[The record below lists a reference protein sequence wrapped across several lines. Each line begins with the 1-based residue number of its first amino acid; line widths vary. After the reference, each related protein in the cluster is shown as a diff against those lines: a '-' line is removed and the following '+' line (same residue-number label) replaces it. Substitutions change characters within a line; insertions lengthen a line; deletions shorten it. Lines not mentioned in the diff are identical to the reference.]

1 MATAKQ
7 SDELA
12 ECPICTEVY
21 TDPRVLP
28 CVHTFCLKCIR
39 RYIEEKESRKEELVC
54 PMCRTK
60 FTLPSNGV
68 GDLPK
73 NFFVNN
79 FLQMKELSLSVETE
93 ESPCEACAGG
103 DDGNE
108 SEVQNVASVY
118 CVECQ
123 MKLCHICERSHKAV
137 KLTRSHKLLKIGDQ
151 ISAETLLQSA
161 PPSYCNQ
168 HTDESIKIYCF
179 RCKSA
184 ICIMCYVELHNGH
197 RCSDVNK
204 VESDFRKHMGGD
216 VEQVTTGVAK
226 CKGMLQN
233 LEKEKNEF
241 IEKVTKTGREI
252 SEKAEQ
258 LKRMIERHEEQLMN
272 ELSSIK
278 QKRMKEIES
287 FHEEVERRMVSMES
301 YNKYVDELRQKG
313 TACDV
318 ASAANGLHDRAEELL
333 KFDVIE
339 RSLADLG
346 HVVVTFFSSNYV
358 IDDVS
363 ITLGQ
368 VSSAVVTERMLQ
380 SIALH
385 DTRTCFETTL
395 QMFLGHHH
403 NHRDHHHHHHH
414 ILHKNWLSLERNCK
428 SFI

>member
-7 SDELA
+7 LDELT

-21 TDPRVLP
+21 KDPRVLS
-28 CVHTFCLKCIR
+28 CGHTFCLKCIR
-39 RYIEEKESRKEELVC
+39 RYIEEKESNKEELVC
-54 PMCRTK
+54 PICRTK
-60 FTLPSNGV
+60 FALPSNRV

-73 NFFVNN
+73 NFSLNN
-79 FLQMKELSLSVETE
+79 FVQMKELSRSVDTNET
-93 ESPCEACAGG
+93 PCEACGG
-103 DDGNE
+103 GDGNE

-123 MKLCHICERSHKAV
+123 MKLCQICERSHKAV

-151 ISAETLLQSA
+151 ISTETLLQLV

-168 HTDESIKIYCF
+168 HEDKSIEIYCF
-179 RCKSA
+179 DCKSA
-184 ICIMCYVELHNGH
+184 ICMMCYVELHNGH
-197 RCSDVNK
+197 QCSDVNK
-204 VESDFRKHMGGD
+204 VEADFRKQMGGD
-216 VEQVTTGVAK
+216 VEQVTIGVEK

-241 IEKVTKTGREI
+241 IEKVAKTGREI
-252 SEKAEQ
+252 GEKAEQ
-258 LKRMIERHEEQLMN
+258 LKQMIDRHEEQLMN
-272 ELSSIK
+272 ELSSMK

-287 FHEEVERRMVSMES
+287 LLEKVERRMVSMES

-318 ASAANGLHDRAEELL
+318 ASAANGLHDRAEQLL

-346 HVVVTFFSSNYV
+346 HIVVTFLSSNYA

-363 ITLGQ
+363 KTLGQ
-368 VSSAVVTERMLQ
+368 VRSEVVKERMLQ

-395 QMFLGHHH
+395 QMFLSHHH
-403 NHRDHHHHHHH
+403 NHRDHHHNH